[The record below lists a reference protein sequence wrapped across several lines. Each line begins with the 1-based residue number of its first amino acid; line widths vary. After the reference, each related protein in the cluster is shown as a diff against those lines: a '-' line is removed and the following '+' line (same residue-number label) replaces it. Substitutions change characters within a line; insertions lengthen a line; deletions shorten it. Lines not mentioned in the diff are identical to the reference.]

1 MAAIQGITVI
11 LYDRVKTGT
20 DAFNAPVYAESPTEV
35 KNVLVCPVSTEDI
48 ITDFQ
53 LYGKRAE
60 YELCIPKGD
69 THIWENRT
77 VEFFG
82 KKWRTFGTPGVDG
95 TPGAA
100 AMEQTGKGGTLW
112 LA

>member
-1 MAAIQGITVI
+1 MAAIQGMTVI
-11 LYDRVKTGT
+11 LYDRVQVGT
-20 DAFNAPVYAESPTEV
+20 DDFHAPIYSETPVTVE
-35 KNVLVCPVSTEDI
+35 NVLVCPVNTQDI

-69 THIWENRT
+69 AHTWEDKV

-82 KKWRTFGTPGVDG
+82 EKWHTFGIPQER
-95 TPGAA
+95 
-100 AMEQTGKGGTLW
+100 MEPQAPLQRHNRVKVERYG
-112 LA
+112 

>member
-1 MAAIQGITVI
+1 MADIQGMTVI

-20 DAFNAPVYAESPTEV
+20 DAFHAPVYAENPTEV

-69 THIWENRT
+69 THVWENRT

-82 KKWRTFGTPGVDG
+82 KKWRTFGIPQEW
-95 TPGAA
+95 
-100 AMEQTGKGGTLW
+100 MERRVPLPWNKRVKVERYG
-112 LA
+112 

>member
-11 LYDRVKTGT
+11 LYDRVQIGT
-20 DAFNAPVYAESPTEV
+20 DDFHAPIYSETPVTVE
-35 KNVLVCPVSTEDI
+35 NVLVCPVNTQDI

-69 THIWENRT
+69 AHTWEDKV

-82 KKWRTFGTPGVDG
+82 EKWHTFGIPQEW
-95 TPGAA
+95 
-100 AMEQTGKGGTLW
+100 MESQVPLRWNKRVKVERYG
-112 LA
+112 

>member
-20 DAFNAPVYAESPTEV
+20 DAFNAPVYAESPTGV

-48 ITDFQ
+48 ITDLQ

-69 THIWENRT
+69 THIWENRSFSAKSGAHLAFPWSGWNT
-77 VEFFG
+77 G
-82 KKWRTFGTPGVDG
+82 CRSHGTNG
-95 TPGAA
+95 
-100 AMEQTGKGGTLW
+100 
-112 LA
+112 

>member
-77 VEFFG
+77 VEFSAKSGAPSAFPRSG
-82 KKWRTFGTPGVDG
+82 WNTGCRCHGTNG
-95 TPGAA
+95 
-100 AMEQTGKGGTLW
+100 
-112 LA
+112 